1 MGVMLRRAVILLAG
15 VAMAKANSGN
25 GESMTIAKRA
35 QIYGNDEETR
45 NENEGARYILVAP
58 ALETS

>member
-1 MGVMLRRAVILLAG
+1 MLRRAVILLVG

-25 GESMTIAKRA
+25 GETMTIAKRA
-35 QIYGNDEETR
+35 QIDGNDEETR
-45 NENEGARYILVAP
+45 NENEGASYILLAP